1 MIEAMRAS
9 RANKVIYRHNDPEDL
24 REKLALAP
32 EGATKIVAFESVY
45 SMEGDMAP
53 LHALCD
59 VAQEFGALTYLDEVH
74 AVGLYGEMVGA
85 VELQGAA
92 PYRCD

>member
-1 MIEAMRAS
+1 MIEVRERVAL
-9 RANKVIYRHNDPEDL
+9 NKVIYRHNDPEDL
-24 REKLALAP
+24 REKLALAL

-59 VAQEFGALTYLDEVH
+59 VAQSLRLDPSTKSV
-74 AVGLYGEMVGA
+74 VGLYGENGGPVCFRARRTVLM
-85 VELQGAA
+85 
-92 PYRCD
+92 